1 MAKNDNRF
9 DAVIVGGGPAGLT
22 AGIYLG
28 RGGWRALMLER
39 EVTGGQAGV
48 TNNIENY
55 PGFPE
60 AIDGPDL
67 AVRMEEQAVRYGL
80 ELRYDQVTRL
90 ELDGP
95 VKRIHTASAELQ
107 ASTVIL
113 AMGAKPRKLNV
124 PGEQQFEGRGVSYC
138 ATCDGNFFKG
148 RPVAVVGGGDTAAED
163 ALVLARLC
171 PSVTLIH
178 RRDSLRAQRILVK
191 RIAETPNIQVLWD
204 TVVEEVTGDKLMEK
218 VRVKN
223 LKTGQTQE
231 LAIPGLFVAVGS
243 VPQNQLVKDQLDL
256 DAEGRIIADPRTMQT
271 RIPGV
276 FAAGDI
282 RDTPLRQ
289 IVVATADGAL
299 AATSAERYLIQMEQ

>member
-1 MAKNDNRF
+1 MQSSNRY

-28 RGGWRALMLER
+28 RGGWKTLMLER

-60 AIDGPDL
+60 SIDGPDL
-67 AVRMEEQAVRYGL
+67 AVRMEEQAVRFGL
-80 ELRYDQVTRL
+80 NLRYEEATKL

-95 VKRIHTASAELQ
+95 VKRIHTTNGEIQ
-107 ASTVIL
+107 ATTVIL
-113 AMGAKPRKLNV
+113 AMGAKPRKLGV
-124 PGEQQFEGRGVSYC
+124 TGEQQFEGRGVSYC

-148 RPVAVVGGGDTAAED
+148 RPVIVVGGGDTAAED

-178 RRDSLRAQRILVK
+178 RRDTLRAQRILIK
-191 RIAETPNIQVLWD
+191 RIMETPNITVLWD
-204 TVVEEVTGDKLMEK
+204 TVVEELSGDKMLERA
-218 VRVKN
+218 RVKN
-223 LKTGQTQE
+223 VKTGEEQTLE
-231 LAIPGLFVAVGS
+231 VPGVFIAVGS
-243 VPQNQLVKDQLDL
+243 VPQNQLVKDQMELDE
-256 DAEGRIIADPRTMQT
+256 EGRIIVDPRTMAT
-271 RIPGV
+271 PIPGV
-276 FAAGDI
+276 YVAGDI

-289 IVVATADGAL
+289 IVVATSDGAL
-299 AATSAERYLIQMEQ
+299 AATAAERYMIQLEK